1 MPFREIEHQ
10 SWAKGHPA
18 AAIDL
23 SGSGVSPCPVR
34 LLRLRARDFATHHAA
49 GYGWPPLV
57 AALAE
62 RYGVGAERVLPV
74 SGGASLANWIACA
87 AALDGAGGDV
97 EAIVEKPTYEPLVR
111 APASLGARVR
121 RLERRFS
128 ERFALDIDRLRRMV
142 NERTRL
148 LVLSDLH
155 NPSGV
160 RLERKALLEAARL
173 FEALGGYVLVDEVYL
188 ECLWGDV
195 TDSAARLVPDV
206 APNIIA
212 TNSLT
217 KAYGLDGLRAGWILA
232 PKSLVPALRRINDYL
247 GVNGVATGERMTLA
261 ALQNLPAIRAR
272 SASLLEANLERV
284 RQWLA
289 NEQRMAWVEPAGGT
303 VCFPRLPAGIDSD
316 SFARR
321 LLRRYDTLVV
331 PGRLFETT
339 RHVRIGLTSTPTVL
353 RRGLDRIDRALIEV
367 GGRTP
372 SARDRSRAAAS

>member
-34 LLRLRARDFATHHAA
+34 LLKLRARDFTTHHAA

-62 RYGVGAERVLPV
+62 RYRVDAERVLPV

-87 AALDGAGGDV
+87 AALDGGGDAEV
-97 EAIVEKPTYEPLVR
+97 IVEKPTYEPLVR
-111 APASLGARVR
+111 APASLGARVL

-128 ERFALDIDRLRRMV
+128 ERFALDVDRLRRIV
-142 NERTRL
+142 SEKTRL

-160 RLERKALLEAARL
+160 RLERRALLEAARL
-173 FEALGGYVLVDEVYL
+173 LEALGGYVLVDEVYL
-188 ECLWGDV
+188 ECLWAEA
-195 TDSAARLVPDV
+195 TDSAVRL
-206 APNIIA
+206 APNIVA

-232 PKSLVPALRRINDYL
+232 PRSLVPALRRINDYL
-247 GVNGVATGERMTLA
+247 GVNGVATGERMALA

-272 SASLLEANLERV
+272 VAPRLEANLERV

-289 NEQRMAWVEPAGGT
+289 SEERMAWVEPAGGT
-303 VCFPRLPAGIDSD
+303 VCFPRLAAGIDSD

-321 LLRRYDTLVV
+321 LLRRFDTLVV

-339 RHVRIGLTSTPTVL
+339 RHVRIGLTSSPAVL
-353 RRGLDRIDRALIEV
+353 RRGLERISEALAETA
-367 GGRTP
+367 G
-372 SARDRSRAAAS
+372 AHRSRIRH